1 MSDTFPRYN
10 PNRQTAEKGVTI
22 IKQAIENELD
32 WIFRPTPLEHDF
44 GIDGYIDI
52 LNDRHQVTGKYIGI
66 QIKAGESYFKNKKP
80 IGWEFRGEKKHLNY
94 YLNLNFPIIIVIV
107 DCLTNSAYWTEF
119 DSDKIFQIRNGWS
132 ITIPKNQKLNRESKQ
147 TLRLLPGEEI
157 DYFPQIEY
165 QWKIDEEIKNSG
177 ISIMAV
183 SREEIEELNFT
194 GFTTLMK
201 RLTANEEIIKKSRG
215 KISFAVFGY
224 EDDNRELFEIEEV
237 RKWVKLVLPIVK
249 YWGYFLN
256 MELDIAKSLGLK
268 ILLFCTTD
276 SKIVRQN
283 NDKSASFIETNKE
296 QTFAFMEQ
304 IVGWMNE
311 FVDLYGIDEELNKE
325 QFEKIMAI
333 LFDKELN
340 SIKE

>member
-1 MSDTFPRYN
+1 
-10 PNRQTAEKGVTI
+10 
-22 IKQAIENELD
+22 
-32 WIFRPTPLEHDF
+32 
-44 GIDGYIDI
+44 
-52 LNDRHQVTGKYIGI
+52 
-66 QIKAGESYFKNKKP
+66 
-80 IGWEFRGEKKHLNY
+80 
-94 YLNLNFPIIIVIV
+94 VIV